1 MKNWLKQLKE
11 NNIFY
16 LENELLSKHT
26 SWKIGGPVDAFIQPV
41 NKEELIKLLKIL
53 KENDVKWKIIG
64 NGSNILVTD
73 KGYRGAIISLKSG
86 FREVVI
92 KNNLIYADAGIS
104 LVQLANLAARNK
116 LTGLE
121 FATGIPG
128 TIGGAITMNAGAHG
142 SDISKILQEAE
153 VLLENGEIIV
163 WEKEDFKFEYRSS
176 ILHRKDAIVLSS
188 TFNLENGVYKRI
200 ISDMEQYKERRK
212 KTQPYNYP
220 CSGSIFRN
228 PSNDY
233 AGRLIEELGLKG
245 YKIGGA
251 QVSTLHSNFI
261 VNIGN
266 AKSSDVLLL
275 INYIKDKVYKKYNIE
290 LNTEVEVIGEQ

>member
-1 MKNWLKQLKE
+1 M
-11 NNIFY
+11 
-16 LENELLSKHT
+16 ENELLSKHT